1 MQIYNRG
8 NRVLAYASMNKIN
21 HRPVETEK
29 FYHLRKLSVRD
40 IPAMVEL
47 SSCIYHSLEKGQ
59 ECFIHQHDRTY
70 YEQMMDNP
78 KIDRKSVV

>member
-1 MQIYNRG
+1 M
-8 NRVLAYASMNKIN
+8 AYASMNKIN

-47 SSCIYHSLEKGQ
+47 SSCIYHSLEK
-59 ECFIHQHDRTY
+59 DRSALFTS
-70 YEQMMDNP
+70 MTAHIMN
-78 KIDRKSVV
+78 R